1 MAIMGKRDICNRVLN
16 YLASNLENVGFKF
29 IKKKERILRYHH
41 LGFDVIIFNV
51 VDYNSV
57 FEVDFSL
64 RTRIDDVENIVNQFM
79 LDCMN
84 PKFMALTETVAISF
98 QELSN
103 STNEVIKVTNEAQL
117 EQASLDILL
126 LIQEKGMRFYE
137 QNRDLKKLNEFLKIQ
152 ILEKHGGIGLHHDRR
167 TLMQSLTAMR
177 LCDDPEFLRLEDKYK
192 ELYVPFAGEE
202 EIGRKAIDDLIRFLK
217 ALRPK

>member
-1 MAIMGKRDICNRVLN
+1 MGKRDICNRVLN